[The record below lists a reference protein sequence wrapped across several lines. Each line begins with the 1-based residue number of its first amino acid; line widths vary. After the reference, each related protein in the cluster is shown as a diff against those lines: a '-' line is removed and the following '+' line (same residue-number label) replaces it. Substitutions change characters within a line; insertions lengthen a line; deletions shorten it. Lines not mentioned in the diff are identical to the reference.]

1 MKKLIYLTITCIL
14 LLSLSSPINAQV
26 GLKKVAQS
34 TMNFL
39 LVGVAPRAS
48 AMGEAYCRSWNRRGK
63 HFFQSGGHCPIH
75 PSVRIANLQYTL
87 DCRHQLPCR

>member
-1 MKKLIYLTITCIL
+1 MKKMIYLTITCIL

-39 LVGVAPRAS
+39 QVGVAPRAS
-48 AMGEAYCRSWNRRGK
+48 AMGEAY
-63 HFFQSGGHCPIH
+63 
-75 PSVRIANLQYTL
+75 
-87 DCRHQLPCR
+87 